1 MDTLFAILNYII
13 PIIHIRVLHLA
24 GIGLVSFIIF
34 LMFEL
39 KGEGGK

>member
-1 MDTLFAILNYII
+1 METLFSVLNYIVPVI
-13 PIIHIRVLHLA
+13 QIRVLHLV